1 MQNLEA
7 AEQAHAASQQLCERE
22 SAEKEKVEIA
32 LRNEIIQLQKKLET
46 KVIILLQLSL
56 DDTNILLEL

>member
-22 SAEKEKVEIA
+22 SVEKEKVEIA

-46 KVIILLQLSL
+46 KVIILQLSL
-56 DDTNILLEL
+56 DDTDILLEL